1 MKLLT
6 SEKSIKHLKIGENVC
21 FVSENGNK
29 PITSRTYNLLL
40 HTAEIKNVVGAGS
53 LITFLAEETVNG
65 QTKQYTF
72 NFRDV
77 SNGNINLIKGE
88 TVFVLDSRKHLI
100 TLLRDTRGKYY
111 EENDELGNIKSIVE
125 EKIQLYLT
133 TQGSPAEI
141 IVKISTPEY
150 EEDKKL
156 KDIERIKTQQKLTE
170 TRQELKRIREAQE
183 KQKYCKDDKM
193 NKDTYCTCT
202 TANIGLPV
210 GPSGYTF

>member
-6 SEKSIKHLKIGENVC
+6 SVDHIKHLKKGDKVC
-21 FVSENGNK
+21 FVSENGNR

-40 HTAEIKNVVGAGS
+40 HTAEIKNVIGAGN
-53 LITFLAEETVNG
+53 LTTFSAEETVNG

-72 NFRDV
+72 NIRDV
-77 SNGNINLIKGE
+77 LKGDINLIKGE

-100 TLLRDTRGKYY
+100 TLLRETRGQYY
-111 EENDELGNIKSIVE
+111 MKDDELGNIKLIVE
-125 EKIQLYLT
+125 QKIELYLT
-133 TQGSPAEI
+133 TQGSPADI

-156 KDIERIKTQQKLTE
+156 KEIERIKTQQKLTE

-183 KQKYCKDDKM
+183 KQKYCKDDTM